1 MCVLLRWLAAVVA
14 GVAIFEGLDQ
24 LASNQTVV
32 GWLPATASL
41 PAISPFVTGAVA
53 AWWAAPGAI
62 PSLAAV
68 VAAVWARIG
77 VDRAIGALHGAHP
90 PAEAEII
97 LVAFG
102 VAWSMTAVGGG
113 VIVVLVRWILKRRA
127 G

>member
-1 MCVLLRWLAAVVA
+1 MRVLLRWLAAVVA
-14 GVAIFEGLDQ
+14 GVAIFEGLD
-24 LASNQTVV
+24 LVAINPAAL
-32 GWLPATASL
+32 GWFPATASL

-53 AWWAAPGAI
+53 AWWAGPGAI
-62 PSLAAV
+62 PSLAAA

-77 VDRAIGALHGAHP
+77 VDRAIGVLHGAHP
-90 PAEAEII
+90 PAEAEIV

-113 VIVVLVRWILKRRA
+113 VIVVLVRWILRRRA